1 MPWIVV
7 ALLCAFGIIRI
18 ALTLPARSHEN
29 DFAHYY
35 VTSRLWVEGRD
46 PYTTPFASEFAR
58 YGFRFDRRI
67 PTGTNPPAL
76 VALFAPLTL
85 LPPRAAFAV
94 WVGAQTLCLIVT
106 LTMIAALLR
115 RRIHTRMLALLLG
128 LIVSSSALYFHFY
141 FSQVQLLLGALLLG
155 AYVLH
160 RSGRYAIALT
170 LASAAALLKFFPAA
184 LLPWFVLT
192 APGTLRERF
201 MRTGPALALTVLTV
215 ACTWSLWPGFLHSG
229 SSVVS
234 DAVVNQ
240 TFNFSLPSLIVNIGG
255 AESRFATSPAELATL
270 WRFASAAAILL
281 IAFAY
286 VPLLSAE
293 RDLENDFCVLLLLA
307 TISSPTA
314 WGHYFVLAF
323 FPFCVFAVRILER
336 QTALRLLAIGAVF
349 GLTLNLADGVS
360 LPASMSA
367 RINASVPAAWR
378 VAFAYFPLY
387 GTLALAGWFRSTR
400 SLKAN
405 QASNASAATVGA

>member
-1 MPWIVV
+1 
-7 ALLCAFGIIRI
+7 
-18 ALTLPARSHEN
+18 
-29 DFAHYY
+29 
-35 VTSRLWVEGRD
+35 
-46 PYTTPFASEFAR
+46 
-58 YGFRFDRRI
+58 
-67 PTGTNPPAL
+67 
-76 VALFAPLTL
+76 
-85 LPPRAAFAV
+85 
-94 WVGAQTLCLIVT
+94 
-106 LTMIAALLR
+106 
-115 RRIHTRMLALLLG
+115 
-128 LIVSSSALYFHFY
+128 
-141 FSQVQLLLGALLLG
+141 
-155 AYVLH
+155 
-160 RSGRYAIALT
+160 
-170 LASAAALLKFFPAA
+170 
-184 LLPWFVLT
+184 
-192 APGTLRERF
+192 

-293 RDLENDFCVLLLLA
+293 RDLENDFCVLLLLM

-323 FPFCVFAVRILER
+323 FPFCVFAVGMLER
-336 QTALRLLAIGAVF
+336 QTALGLLAIAAVF